1 MEAKQKKLNSS
12 HGPYIVKL
20 ESMNAL
26 QKHLFM
32 KKYSNSYILQK
43 IVYFLKKKIR
53 IRLKCYT
60 PRYICIQNN
69 KHTELHVHF
78 TKNA

>member
-1 MEAKQKKLNSS
+1 MEAKQKKFNSS

-20 ESMNAL
+20 KSMNAL

-43 IVYFLKKKIR
+43 KVYFLKK
-53 IRLKCYT
+53 
-60 PRYICIQNN
+60 NS
-69 KHTELHVHF
+69 E
-78 TKNA
+78 

>member
-1 MEAKQKKLNSS
+1 MQLIIAVTIFKIYYYYSKILMEAKQKKLNSS

-43 IVYFLKKKIR
+43 IVYFLKKKS
-53 IRLKCYT
+53 
-60 PRYICIQNN
+60 
-69 KHTELHVHF
+69 E
-78 TKNA
+78 